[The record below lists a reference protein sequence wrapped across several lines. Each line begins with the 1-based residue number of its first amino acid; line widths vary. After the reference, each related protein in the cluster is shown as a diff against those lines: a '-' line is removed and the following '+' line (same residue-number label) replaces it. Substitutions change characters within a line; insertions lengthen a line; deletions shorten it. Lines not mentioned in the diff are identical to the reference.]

1 MCIRDRQIIE
11 TYDSKGA
18 NQQKTILAMAKLI
31 PPDKI
36 PPELRSKISLV
47 RNRILFLSPSVASG
61 HEKEPSRADFESF
74 PTPILGVGGF
84 GKVLKVKHKVSKN
97 VYAIKVISK
106 EQIVAN
112 KLCEQIRLEVRIM
125 YSLNHE
131 HIIKLCNHFEDD
143 KYFYLVLEYASKGQL
158 YDKLKLMTR
167 FSEQLAAQYMREV
180 ISAVEY
186 LHSTNPPIIHRDIK
200 PENVLLDSKERA
212 KLCDFGWSNFFNPD
226 TQRMTYCGTPDYL
239 APEMIEKKG
248 HNQSLDIWNLGVL
261 LFELLTG
268 KPPFAGSTQAQ
279 LYANILKLKIEFPKD
294 FPRLAKDLVQKLL
307 RANPKD
313 RISLESALNHPWFK
327 ANPEL
332 RPVLTKPVKM
342 DNNLPTAECDLNKE
356 DFEPLSR
363 VSKVNREEEDKKVVK
378 SKELTNL
385 VTVDETAKAEKDKLI
400 DELNKKLQSSIKQ
413 INERKIELQAKTH
426 ELESVKKET
435 AEIRMRLEGS
445 DKGYIAP
452 DKEEIMKLKEELQ
465 RLIIIN
471 KNREETSEKLTVEN
485 SELTATTSQT
495 KVLEGE
501 LETCK
506 GANKMLEKKL
516 AEVKAKLEKTEKKL
530 EEIQGEIN
538 RERVLK
544 EKNNVEL
551 EMRIDELNHKL
562 KFSLAGN
569 ENEDSEQVI
578 ARASKECE
586 GTLTVIK
593 DFISQSLKKK
603 ADQKELKKQ
612 LLAAHRQIT
621 ALKMEYI
628 ADLHVKEQ
636 EQQKVLEGL
645 RALHL
650 KTLNEQTVKIQDSL
664 EELERQVI
672 QCEEEEQKADIEE
685 NTMKSLQAQNNQMLK
700 ILKDLR
706 LQETLYARGQKF
718 LADRVQKTSLEV
730 QELDRRLSV
739 SNSTASSTSR
749 RS

>member
-1 MCIRDRQIIE
+1 
-11 TYDSKGA
+11 
-18 NQQKTILAMAKLI
+18 MAKLI

-36 PPELRSKISLV
+36 PPELKSKISLV

-106 EQIVAN
+106 EQIVTN

-143 KYFYLVLEYASKGQL
+143 KYFYLVLEYAPKGQL
-158 YDKLKLMTR
+158 YDKLKLMSR
-167 FSEQLAAQYMREV
+167 FPEQTAAQYMREV

-200 PENVLLDSKERA
+200 PENVLLDSRDGA

-248 HNQSLDIWNLGVL
+248 HDQSLDIWNLGVL

-268 KPPFAGSTQAQ
+268 KPPFTGSTQPQ
-279 LYANILKLKIEFPKD
+279 LYANILKLKIDFPKD

-313 RISLESALNHPWFK
+313 RISLQSALNHPWFK
-327 ANPEL
+327 ANPEF

-363 VSKVNREEEDKKVVK
+363 VSKVNREEEKKVVK
-378 SKELTNL
+378 KKEF
-385 VTVDETAKAEKDKLI
+385 TVDETGKTEKDKLI
-400 DELNKKLQSSIKQ
+400 DELNKKLQSSTKQ

-426 ELESVKKET
+426 ELESIKKET

-471 KNREETSEKLTVEN
+471 KNREETTEKLTMEN

-501 LETCK
+501 LETCR
-506 GANKMLEKKL
+506 GANKLLDEKL
-516 AEVKAKLEKTEKKL
+516 AEVKTKLEKTEKKL
-530 EEIQGEIN
+530 GETQGEIN
-538 RERVLK
+538 RERISK

-551 EMRIDELNHKL
+551 EMKIDELNHKL
-562 KFSLAGN
+562 KFSLARD
-569 ENEDSEQVI
+569 ENEDNEQI
-578 ARASKECE
+578 TARAYKECE

-612 LLAAHRQIT
+612 LLAAYRQIKV
-621 ALKMEYI
+621 LKIEYI
-628 ADLHVKEQ
+628 MDLHAKEQ
-636 EQQKVLEGL
+636 EQQKVLEEL

-650 KTLNEQTVKIQDSL
+650 NTLNEQTVKIQGNL
-664 EELERQVI
+664 EELEKQVI
-672 QCEEEEQKADIEE
+672 QCEEEEQRADIEE
-685 NTMKSLQAQNNQMLK
+685 HTMKSLQAQNNQMLK
-700 ILKDLR
+700 ILEDLR
-706 LQETLYARGQKF
+706 LQEALYARGRKF
-718 LADRVQKTSLEV
+718 LTDRVQRTSLEV

-739 SNSTASSTSR
+739 SNSTAASTSR